1 MGRRHGGVKFPQLY
15 VHLHK
20 KAADSAAPAV
30 MQHEEVQKWE
40 ALLPSGSDCTSVSLL
55 LLCPPPFSSEEE
67 GFVMKGDVLS
77 APLPFKLKFQLRIR
91 GASWSLLPR
100 QQVQLSASP
109 FRTSFFPRLSS
120 SLEH

>member
-1 MGRRHGGVKFPQLY
+1 
-15 VHLHK
+15 
-20 KAADSAAPAV
+20 

-77 APLPFKLKFQLRIR
+77 APPPIQ
-91 GASWSLLPR
+91 
-100 QQVQLSASP
+100 
-109 FRTSFFPRLSS
+109 T
-120 SLEH
+120 